1 MTIDVTEHASPI
13 GRIVVAAR
21 GRRLCA
27 LEFGERWPR
36 RRAWL
41 ERRFG
46 AATFRRVDDAGGIA
60 RRLAAYFDGDL
71 TALDRIAVDPGGT
84 PFQQRVWTALR
95 DIPPGRTTS
104 YGELARAVGL
114 SGAARAVGAANG
126 ANPVGIVIPCHRAI
140 GTDGTL
146 HGYAGGLPRKR
157 WLLRHEGAAAVT
169 A

>member
-1 MTIDVTEHASPI
+1 MTIDLTELSSPI
-13 GRIVVAAR
+13 GRIVVAVHDD
-21 GRRLCA
+21 RLCA
-27 LEFGERWPR
+27 LDFADRWPR

-46 AATFRRVDDAGGIA
+46 APTFRRVADPGGVA
-60 RRLAAYFDGDL
+60 RRMAAYFGGDL
-71 TALDRIAVDPGGT
+71 TVLEAIAVDPGGT

-95 DIPPGRTTS
+95 KIPPGRTTT
-104 YGELARAVGL
+104 YGELARTVGMPR
-114 SGAARAVGAANG
+114 AARAVGAANG

-146 HGYAGGLPRKR
+146 HGYAGGLRRKR
-157 WLLRHEGAAAVT
+157 WLLQHEGVAAVS